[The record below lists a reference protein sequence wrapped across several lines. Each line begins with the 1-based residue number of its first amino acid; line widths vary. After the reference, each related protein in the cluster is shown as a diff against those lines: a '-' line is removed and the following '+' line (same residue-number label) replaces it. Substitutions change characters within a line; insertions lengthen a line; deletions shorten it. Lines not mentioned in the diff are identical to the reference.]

1 MSLRFILGALLAAH
15 AGLSIA
21 QRVWPSTGYVTENF
35 TSPQLKVT
43 KSGTTA
49 PGYLFYDPAGR
60 GTSSQAPL
68 ITTDGKLAEVITFRL
83 C

>member
-1 MSLRFILGALLAAH
+1 MSLKSISSALVAIH
-15 AGLSIA
+15 AGLSSA
-21 QRVWPSTGYVTENF
+21 QTVWPSVSYVTENF

-49 PGYLFYDPAGR
+49 PGYLFYDPAGS

-68 ITTDGKLAEVITFRL
+68 ITTDGKLAKVPRVL
-83 C
+83 S